1 LSIDTLKADRQV
13 YSERLAAEVMSGG
26 DVKASPRQPEKRPQE
41 LKAQEGIEWLAGL
54 NPLLAA
60 TIAARIKA
68 LKAERAE
75 LALEGQ
81 PTRRRSSV
89 TTGGYDPSMRWA
101 GRVAGKP
108 PEERI
113 PDVVVG

>member
-60 TIAARIKA
+60 TDRCSDQSPEGGAS
-68 LKAERAE
+68 RA
-75 LALEGQ
+75 G
-81 PTRRRSSV
+81 
-89 TTGGYDPSMRWA
+89 TGGATHQEAKLGNDRRVRPIDEV
-101 GRVAGKP
+101 GRPGSGETP
-108 PEERI
+108 
-113 PDVVVG
+113 